1 MARTLGI
8 GQVPSFGSTRK
19 FTFDTLK
26 KMTLL
31 EVFSSFIHIC
41 LFYNLMFD
49 ERSVNVNNE
58 ERLLAYKLIEPKLTM
73 LE

>member
-1 MARTLGI
+1 
-8 GQVPSFGSTRK
+8 
-19 FTFDTLK
+19 
-26 KMTLL
+26 MTLL

-49 ERSVNVNNE
+49 ERSVTVNNE
-58 ERLLAYKLIEPKLTM
+58 ERLSAYKLIKAKLIM